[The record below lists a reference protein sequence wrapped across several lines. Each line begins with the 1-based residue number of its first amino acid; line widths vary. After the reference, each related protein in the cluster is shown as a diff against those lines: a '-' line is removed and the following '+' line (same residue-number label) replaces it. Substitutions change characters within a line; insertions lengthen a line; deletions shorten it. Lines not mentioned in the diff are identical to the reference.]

1 MGTSGDCNKSNSRI
15 PSVQPSKDWSL
26 ICGMVLAMLGLV
38 GMLVFLT
45 QK

>member
-1 MGTSGDCNKSNSRI
+1 MRLNKSNSRI
-15 PSVQPSKDWSL
+15 LKVEPSKDWGL
-26 ICGMVLAMLGLV
+26 IAGMALAMLGLI

>member
-1 MGTSGDCNKSNSRI
+1 MRLNKSNSRI
-15 PSVQPSKDWSL
+15 PKVKPSKDWGL
-26 ICGMVLAMLGLV
+26 IAGMALAMLGLI